1 MNSQKQAA
9 VKSEAAEIQAD
20 KQTIPA
26 VAGGTPIA
34 SRGATLPYVE
44 YEAEKAATNGTVIG
58 PDRTFTQLAS
68 EASGRK
74 AIQLKTRG
82 QYVEFTLMQPANAM
96 TIRYSIPDSTNGTG
110 LTAPLSLYIN
120 GTHKQ
125 NLTLTS
131 KYSWFYGG
139 YPFTNNPG
147 DGKPH
152 HFYDETRIMFGQ
164 LAVGTKV
171 RLQIDAGDTAP
182 WYIIDLADF
191 YQVHVPYI
199 KPSGYISITDT
210 GADPTGATDST
221 QAMNKAVAAAE
232 NQRKGV
238 WIPAGTFT
246 ITSHIIVNNVT
257 VRGAG
262 PWYSVL
268 QGNGVGV
275 YGNASPNPSK
285 NVKLY
290 DFAIFGEVM
299 NRDDSAQVNG
309 IGGALGGGSI
319 IQDIWIEHTKVG
331 MWFDGPFSGLLITDD
346 TIRDTTADGI
356 NLHDGITNTII
367 EQTQVRNT
375 GDDGLAMW
383 SEKNPDQ
390 NDVFRFN
397 TVQLPILANNIAIYG
412 GANNS
417 VTDNIV
423 SDTIT
428 QGGGIHIGNRFNAV
442 PLSGTTTIAR
452 NTLVRTGVLDPNWQ
466 FGVGAMWFYALD
478 SAMTGKINVTDDEID
493 DSSYEAIHFI
503 GSNITNVTFNHININ
518 TASTF
523 AIQEQAAGSAQF
535 NYVMAKNIAV
545 SGQYNCGVNFA
556 IIKGLGNTGWN
567 STHCGFPTTS
577 SPTPSSISPST
588 APVPTPVPTPLP
600 APPGKLVTAIDAG
613 GTGSGHFTADTNN
626 NQGHQLAD
634 LSSPIDTSRVGNP
647 PPQVVYQTCHW
658 NNAFTYVIPGLKA
671 NTAYT
676 LRLDW
681 AELSFQ
687 ASGQRQF
694 NVAVNGKTVLHNF
707 DVYAEAGYKK
717 ALAKQ
722 FTLKANSSGQIVI
735 SFTRGPADNPFIN
748 GIEVYTT

>member
-1 MNSQKQAA
+1 M
-9 VKSEAAEIQAD
+9 
-20 KQTIPA
+20 
-26 VAGGTPIA
+26 A

-44 YEAEKAATNGTVIG
+44 YQAENAATNGTVIG

-74 AIQLKTRG
+74 AVQLKARG

-96 TIRYSIPDSTNGTG
+96 TIRYSIPDTENGTG
-110 LTAPLSLYIN
+110 LTAPLSLYVN
-120 GTHKQ
+120 RTHKQ

-131 KYSWFYGG
+131 KYSWFYGS

-152 HFYDETRIMFGQ
+152 HFYDETRVMLGE
-164 LAVGTKV
+164 LPAGAKV

-191 YQVHVPYI
+191 YQVSAPYT
-199 KPSGYISITDT
+199 KPSGYISITDD

-232 NQRKGV
+232 SQGKGV

-246 ITSHIIVNNVT
+246 ITSHIIVDNVT
-257 VRGAG
+257 MRGAG

-268 QGNGVGV
+268 HGNGVGV
-275 YGNASPNPSK
+275 YGNASPHPSK

-299 NRDDSAQVNG
+299 NRDDGAQVNG
-309 IGGALGGGSI
+309 IGGALGGGSV
-319 IQDIWIEHTKVG
+319 IQDLWIEHTKVG
-331 MWFDGPFSGLLITDD
+331 MWLDGPFSNLLIVGN
-346 TIRDTTADGI
+346 TIRDVTADGI
-356 NLHDGITNTII
+356 NLHDGITNTIV

-383 SEKNPDQ
+383 AEKNADQ
-390 NDVFRFN
+390 NNVFRFN
-397 TVQLPILANNIAIYG
+397 TVELPILANNIAIYG

-423 SDTIT
+423 SDTLT
-428 QGGGIHIGNRFNAV
+428 QGGGIHVGNRFNAV
-442 PLSGTTTIAR
+442 PLSGTTMIAR

-478 SAMTGKINVTDDEID
+478 SAMTGKINVVDDEID

-503 GSNITNVTFNHININ
+503 GSNITNVTFNHVNIN
-518 TASTF
+518 TAGTF

-535 NYVMAKNIAV
+535 NYVTAKNLVAG
-545 SGQYNCGVNFA
+545 GQYNCGVNFA
-556 IIKGLGNTGWN
+556 VTRGPGNIGWSN
-567 STHCGFPTTS
+567 THCGFPTPMS
-577 SPTPSSISPST
+577 SASPSIPPST
-588 APVPTPVPTPLP
+588 VPASVPAPVLTPTPVPTPLP
-600 APPGKLVTAIDAG
+600 APSGKLVRAIDAG
-613 GTGSGHFTADTNN
+613 GTGSGTFVADIDNKE
-626 NQGHQLAD
+626 GHQFSD
-634 LSSPIDTSRVGNP
+634 LSSPIDTRRVGNP
-647 PPQVVYQTCHW
+647 PPQVVYQTCRW
-658 NNAFTYVIPGLKA
+658 NSAFTYTIPGLKA
-671 NTAYT
+671 GAAYT

-687 ASGQRQF
+687 APGLRQF
-694 NVAVNGKTVLHNF
+694 NVAVNGNTVLRNF

-722 FTLKANSSGQIVI
+722 FTVKANSSGQIVI
-735 SFTRGPADNPFIN
+735 SFTRGSADNPFIN
-748 GIEVYTT
+748 GLEVYTS